1 MTLLGWGTGQ
11 RVGRDLRNQRDDDVS
26 RVNLISFSNAQAVRL
41 MNLASYFS
49 CTCIAPAFACSHIF
63 FLFCILQCFFSLCAR
78 VCVCVLQELSGVA
91 SPFTFR
97 RGLDEM
103 RGPSVR
109 HQGRPSEIV
118 RPTCNLAEISP

>member
-1 MTLLGWGTGQ
+1 MMMCLVCQSHHQLLETL
-11 RVGRDLRNQRDDDVS
+11 
-26 RVNLISFSNAQAVRL
+26 RL
-41 MNLASYFS
+41 MESGVVLFLHLPA
-49 CTCIAPAFACSHIF
+49 APLHLLVHRF
-63 FLFCILQCFFSLCAR
+63 FLFCVFCNVFLPPLCAR
-78 VCVCVLQELSGVA
+78 ACVRVCVLQELSGVA
-91 SPFTFR
+91 SPLVTSR